1 MEAQFENMQ
10 EMFDEDVEK
19 LKKKTEMNTTI
30 IEMKNNLQQTII
42 D

>member
-19 LKKKTEMNTTI
+19 LKKKNRDEHY
-30 IEMKNNLQQTII
+30 NN
-42 D
+42 